1 MLEASL
7 QFIIFV
13 AMSYSSRYKNRTAN
27 TYSIGEAL
35 QDLLQ
40 TYNIKA
46 RFDEAS
52 LVASWERLMGA
63 PIANRTK
70 KIYVRNKVLFVELTS
85 APLKHELNNSKRKVL
100 EIISREYGDGLL
112 EEVVFM

>member
-1 MLEASL
+1 
-7 QFIIFV
+7 
-13 AMSYSSRYKNRTAN
+13 MSSSSNYRNRRNSTTN
-27 TYSIGEAL
+27 TYTIGEAL

-40 TYNIKA
+40 TYKIKA

-63 PIANRTK
+63 PIAKRTS
-70 KIYVRNKVLFVELTS
+70 KIYVRNKVLFVELSS

-100 EIISREYGDGLL
+100 EIISREYGEGLL
-112 EEVVFM
+112 EEVIFI

>member
-1 MLEASL
+1 
-7 QFIIFV
+7 
-13 AMSYSSRYKNRTAN
+13 MSSSYNPKSRRNNAN
-27 TYSIGEAL
+27 TYTIGEAL

-40 TYNIKA
+40 TYQIKA

-63 PIANRTK
+63 PIAKRTK
-70 KIYVRNKVLFVELTS
+70 RVFVRNKVLFVELTS
-85 APLKHELNNSKRKVL
+85 APLKHELNNSKSKVL
-100 EIISREYGDGLL
+100 EIISREYGNGLL

>member
-1 MLEASL
+1 
-7 QFIIFV
+7 
-13 AMSYSSRYKNRTAN
+13 MSSSFNYRRKNAN
-27 TYSIGEAL
+27 TYTIGEAM

-63 PIANRTK
+63 PIAKRTNK
-70 KIYVRNKVLFVELTS
+70 LFVRNKVLFVELNS
-85 APLKHELNNSKRKVL
+85 APLKHELNSSKRKVL

-112 EEVVFM
+112 EEVIFM

>member
-1 MLEASL
+1 
-7 QFIIFV
+7 
-13 AMSYSSRYKNRTAN
+13 MSSSSNYNKRNGRTAN
-27 TYSIGEAL
+27 TYTIGEAM

-40 TYNIKA
+40 TYKIKS

-63 PIANRTK
+63 PIAKRTRK
-70 KIYVRNKVLFVELTS
+70 LFVRDKVLFVELTS

-112 EEVVFM
+112 EEIIFI

>member
-1 MLEASL
+1 
-7 QFIIFV
+7 
-13 AMSYSSRYKNRTAN
+13 MSSSSNYKRRTAN
-27 TYSIGEAL
+27 TYTIGEAM
-35 QDLLQ
+35 QDLLK

-63 PIANRTK
+63 PIARRTK
-70 KIYVRNKVLFVELTS
+70 RIFVRDKVLFVELTS

-100 EIISREYGDGLL
+100 EIISREYGTGLL
-112 EEVVFM
+112 DEVIFM